1 MPAGFASIPAM
12 AWRLEEFLVRGEID
26 NRGRGRVTGRL
37 WFVGRTGPV
46 ELDLAG
52 NAWRDLAGRRLVFTN
67 RRPKPGLPAE
77 FAARQTGVVGDI
89 TASRK
94 VKVPEIPLEQIGE
107 YYAARK
113 PWPWHWGNALY
124 LEWFGATNGR
134 VVIESADYDLTV
146 VGGATWEMA
155 AAEEAEQRQ
164 ANSRALTDF
173 MERVGGAGRTR
184 ATIRPRKTT
193 GRKPRRRPTGCWRK
207 ATGWRTESQARME
220 REGPEADYERILEE
234 ELERRR
240 RERGEPPPTPEQE
253 ARREEWIEELN
264 RAAEEAA
271 ADPGAEE
278 EEDRRHPLSERAFE
292 LSVRLH
298 RETRARGLP
307 PADASPEHPVIEL
320 VAGVS
325 KASAKIAGALNGEDY
340 PPPVDICGQAIA
352 RLKRAAGYFADA
364 RLAAEACAEQHLVDS
379 AWLDGVVREIAA
391 LARENDA
398 IIGELRE
405 RLKRGFD

>member
-1 MPAGFASIPAM
+1 M
-12 AWRLEEFLVRGEID
+12 AWRVDEFLVRGEVD
-26 NRGRGRVTGRL
+26 NRTRGRVSGRL
-37 WFVGRTGPV
+37 WFAGRAEPV
-46 ELDLAG
+46 ELDLSG
-52 NAWRDLAGRRLVFTN
+52 NAWRDLAGRRLVFTQA
-67 RRPKPGLPAE
+67 RPKPGLPAE

-94 VKVPEIPLEQIGE
+94 VKVPEIPLDQIGE

-124 LEWFGATNGR
+124 LEWFSAANGR
-134 VVIESADYDLTV
+134 VVVESAGYELKIEGASIWDMTPAEEDEQRRANHEALTHFMERL
-146 VGGATWEMA
+146 GGAMA
-155 AAEEAEQRQ
+155 AGNGPAGAEPDRPQTEEEAERM
-164 ANSRALTDF
+164 L
-173 MERVGGAGRTR
+173 E
-184 ATIRPRKTT
+184 
-193 GRKPRRRPTGCWRK
+193 
-207 ATGWRTESQARME
+207 ESDRLADRIAARME
-220 REGPEADYERILEE
+220 REGTDADYERILEE

-264 RAAEEAA
+264 RAMEEAA
-271 ADPGAEE
+271 CDPAAEE
-278 EEDRRHPLSERAFE
+278 EERHHPLAERAFG
-292 LSVRLH
+292 LAVRVH
-298 RETRARGLP
+298 REVRDRGWQP
-307 PADASPEHPVIEL
+307 PGASREHPVVEL

-325 KASAKIAGALNGEDY
+325 AASAKIAGALNGDDY
-340 PPPVDICGQAIA
+340 PPPVDICGQVIA

-364 RLAAEACAEQHLVDS
+364 RLGAEACAEQQLVDA

-391 LARENDA
+391 VADETNA

>member
-77 FAARQTGVVGDI
+77 LAARQTGVVGDI

-94 VKVPEIPLEQIGE
+94 VKVPGIPLEQIGE

-124 LEWFGATNGR
+124 LEWFSTTNGR

-173 MERVGGAGRTR
+173 MERVGGAADAGDDP
-184 ATIRPRKTT
+184 AEEDDRPQ
-193 GRKPRRRPTGCWRK
+193 
-207 ATGWRTESQARME
+207 TEEEADRMLEESDRLADRIQARME

-253 ARREEWIEELN
+253 ARREERIEELN

-325 KASAKIAGALNGEDY
+325 KASAKIAGALNGENY
-340 PPPVDICGQAIA
+340 PPAVDICGQAIA

-364 RLAAEACAEQHLVDS
+364 RLAAEACAEQRLVDS
-379 AWLDGVVREIAA
+379 AWLDRVVREIAA